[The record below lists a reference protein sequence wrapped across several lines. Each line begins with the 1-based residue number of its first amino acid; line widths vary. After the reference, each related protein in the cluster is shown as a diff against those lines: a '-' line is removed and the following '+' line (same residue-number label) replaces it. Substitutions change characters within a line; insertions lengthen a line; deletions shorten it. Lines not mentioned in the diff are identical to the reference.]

1 MNYRPEIDGLRA
13 LAVLPVIAFHAGAPA
28 FAGGFIGVDVFFV
41 ISGYLITSILL
52 EDLRTGRFSLAH
64 FYERRAR
71 RILPALFVVVAA
83 CIPLAWVWLLPGDMA
98 DFSASVAAVALFV
111 SNFLFWAQSG
121 YFETAAEYRPL
132 LHTWSLAVEE
142 QFYVLF
148 PLLLLAAWR
157 LARGYMGWLLA
168 GLVVAGLALSQWSVR
183 HGAEAAFFL
192 IHARAW
198 ELLVGALIAWYMHV
212 FGTPRGDA
220 RLASVAGF
228 AGLALIVWSVFA
240 LDARTPFPGIN
251 ALAPVLGTALVV
263 IFAREGSLVAS
274 VLGCR
279 ALVGVGLISYSA
291 YLWHQPLFA
300 FARHRSLGEPEAWL
314 MGLLSAASL
323 VLAWAS
329 WRLIETPF
337 RRRDRIGRA
346 TVVRLAL
353 IGSLFFVL
361 FGVIGQLT
369 GGSFWRTHTVA
380 ELQRLEARIDTNFGL
395 QRGCSGRDGHDSGF
409 RSSDAPDLMLWGD
422 SFAMHL
428 AQGLLASWPGRGLA
442 QFTSS
447 ECAPI
452 LGQAPIDRG
461 SAEDE
466 ARDCMAHNAGA
477 LGWLADSGVRHVVL
491 SASFARHIGAE
502 PVLLEDGRVVPGEDG
517 AFERFVATLERIRA
531 SGAEPVVFSHPPA
544 DGRDIGRC
552 LVAATLAND
561 STSVCDVAADD
572 DVSRNA
578 AANAFLVR
586 VAEHARVVWLHQG
599 VCADEVCR
607 AAIDDTFIYRDGAH
621 LSSEGSELLGR
632 RMDFGARILG
642 QPSP

>member
-28 FAGGFIGVDVFFV
+28 FAGGFVGVDVFFV

-52 EDLRTGRFSLAH
+52 EDLRAGRFSLAH

-157 LARGYMGWLLA
+157 VARGYMGWLLA

-183 HGAEAAFFL
+183 DGAEAAFFL
-192 IHARAW
+192 MHARAW
-198 ELLVGALIAWYMHV
+198 ELLVGALIAWHVHV
-212 FGTPRGDA
+212 FGAPRGDA
-220 RLASVAGF
+220 RLASAAGF

-329 WRLIETPF
+329 WRLVETPF

-353 IGSLFFVL
+353 AGSLFFVL

-395 QRGCSGRDGHDSGF
+395 QRGCSARDGHDSGC

-428 AQGLLASWPGRGLA
+428 AQGLQASWPGRGLA

-461 SAEDE
+461 AAEDE
-466 ARDCMAHNAGA
+466 ARECMAHNAGA

-491 SASFARHIGAE
+491 SASFARHVGPE

-531 SGAEPVVFSHPPA
+531 SGAEPVIFSHPPA

-552 LVAATLAND
+552 LVAATLADD
-561 STSVCDVAADD
+561 SASVCDVAADN
-572 DVSRNA
+572 DVIHNA
-578 AANAFLVR
+578 AAQAFLR
-586 VAEHARVVWLHQG
+586 RLDGHARVVWLHQG
-599 VCADEVCR
+599 LCADGVCR

-642 QPSP
+642 QSSP